1 MNVRGNSLLDV
12 AANRSHADMSCNRSV
27 NVINYVC
34 ITSQCLTCGDPT
46 SIYEVEGISQSSD
59 DLQIGQKSH
68 MLFKL
73 FLTDITLY
81 HAYNDDYI
89 QRMPTDADN
98 VQLSEP
104 QNSFQVLFYEI

>member
-1 MNVRGNSLLDV
+1 
-12 AANRSHADMSCNRSV
+12 
-27 NVINYVC
+27 
-34 ITSQCLTCGDPT
+34 
-46 SIYEVEGISQSSD
+46 
-59 DLQIGQKSH
+59 

-73 FLTDITLY
+73 FLTDITLS

-89 QRMPTDADN
+89 QHMPTEAGN